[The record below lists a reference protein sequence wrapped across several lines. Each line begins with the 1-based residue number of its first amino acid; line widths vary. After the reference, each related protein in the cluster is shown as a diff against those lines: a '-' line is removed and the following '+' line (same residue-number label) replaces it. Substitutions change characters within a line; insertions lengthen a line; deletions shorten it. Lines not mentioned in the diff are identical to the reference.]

1 MNIIL
6 LIFYYCRRNQNP
18 ISKENKIDTEMP
30 IKNQVT
36 EITPKRDPENIPAEE
51 LENNDIPKSSTK
63 TLGEFWWFYLKS
75 EILKNK
81 KLIITLIYLFLYYII
96 LE

>member
-63 TLGEFWWFYLKS
+63 TLGEF
-75 EILKNK
+75 
-81 KLIITLIYLFLYYII
+81 
-96 LE
+96 